1 MDGATFHRRLHAS
14 ILRVR
19 AFSFCFRSAACLLRL
34 ARLDHRFICSHRGRS
49 FFVALL
55 LHSWIGLRDVLMDYV
70 QPLPLRITL
79 LVLLS
84 FVLVGLA
91 LWVMK
96 VLLLTQR

>member
-1 MDGATFHRRLHAS
+1 
-14 ILRVR
+14 
-19 AFSFCFRSAACLLRL
+19 
-34 ARLDHRFICSHRGRS
+34 
-49 FFVALL
+49 
-55 LHSWIGLRDVLMDYV
+55 MDYV